1 MKFEKIIAKIHFL
14 SLSIPFKK
22 GARVQEQ
29 ENQENIP
36 TQDCDTQESCDS
48 TQENME
54 SKDYAE
60 LQAQIAELK
69 EQNMRTYA
77 DFENTKKRLILD
89 KDQALEYAYEKIAK
103 DLLPSIDTLEI
114 ALKSIQDS
122 KDKGENHEEIL
133 SKIQEGIALTLDNLL
148 KTLAKHG
155 IEPILTEGGF
165 DPNFHDAIMQV
176 QSEEHESGEIVAEM
190 QKGYKYKERVLRPS
204 MVSIAK

>member
-1 MKFEKIIAKIHFL
+1 M
-14 SLSIPFKK
+14 
-22 GARVQEQ
+22 QEEQ
-29 ENQENIP
+29 NENQAF
-36 TQDCDTQESCDS
+36 DDSQEMSAL
-48 TQENME
+48 QEETTEEETE
-54 SKDYAE
+54 SKEA

-69 EQNMRTYA
+69 EQYVRAYA
-77 DFENTKKRLILD
+77 DFENTKKRLIRD

-103 DLLPSIDTLEI
+103 DLLPSLDTLEI

-122 KDKGENHEEIL
+122 KVKGENQEEIL
-133 SKIQEGIALTLDNLL
+133 DKIQEGIALTLDNLL

-176 QSEEHESGEIVAEM
+176 QSEEHKSGEIVAEM